1 MEWIHHA
8 DETGEDICMSNVRN
22 YKRTDQEL
30 KEDRGDVA
38 ERILRPVQKWS
49 YVIHEDKAKW
59 FGFKR
64 ISLYTAQKPFRLHH
78 LSL

>member
-1 MEWIHHA
+1 MRLETIRLVYFRMEWIHHA

-38 ERILRPVQKWS
+38 ERILRPVQK
-49 YVIHEDKAKW
+49 
-59 FGFKR
+59 
-64 ISLYTAQKPFRLHH
+64 
-78 LSL
+78 